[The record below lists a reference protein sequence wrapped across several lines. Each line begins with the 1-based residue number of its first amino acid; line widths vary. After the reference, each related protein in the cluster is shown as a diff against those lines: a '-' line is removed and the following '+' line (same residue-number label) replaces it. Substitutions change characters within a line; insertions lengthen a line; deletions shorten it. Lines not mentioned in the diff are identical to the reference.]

1 MLSNF
6 KLVPMVFN
14 FKQSKEKDKK
24 QSIMLSK
31 SRTESFDELK
41 SQMQC
46 VISTSKQSVA
56 DLWEVKFEEK
66 SGKLRI
72 TQIKDIK
79 KNKVKYN
86 IKKDS

>member
-1 MLSNF
+1 MANF

-41 SQMQC
+41 AQMQC

>member
-1 MLSNF
+1 MHL
-6 KLVPMVFN
+6 N

-31 SRTESFDELK
+31 SRTESFEDIK
-41 SQMQC
+41 QQMQC

-56 DLWEVKFEEK
+56 DLWEVKFEDK

-72 TQIKDIK
+72 AQIKDIK